1 MNKYLCLF
9 FVLFIASCT
18 NKPNN
23 PALENQFNALKAA
36 YNSQSEASFM
46 TADVWQSLQA
56 TRNNSN
62 QSAFTHALSLFPNE
76 IINITD
82 NKEAIKG
89 DSGCLLVSGTNSD
102 NIPMDYYISYRYTD
116 SSWVIDSVTSKY
128 FLDSEKRFLQTAE
141 CSQEKRMKL
150 WMAQH

>member
-1 MNKYLCLF
+1 LQTTRK
-9 FVLFIASCT
+9 
-18 NKPNN
+18 
-23 PALENQFNALKAA
+23 
-36 YNSQSEASFM
+36 NSS
-46 TADVWQSLQA
+46 
-56 TRNNSN
+56 

-89 DSGCLLVSGTNSD
+89 YSGCLLVSETNSD
-102 NIPMDYYISYRYTD
+102 NTPMDYYISYRYTD
-116 SSWVIDSVTSKY
+116 SSWIIDSVTNKY

-141 CSQEKRMKL
+141 CSQDNRMQL